1 MERRQSSYC
10 SGFSAPDLL
19 LWASQNGSS
28 ARFRHTNRK
37 YIFPAPLKVKF
48 QTGDLIFE
56 NKQKATFSKS
66 LPFFWPAL
74 SCGEIDSIALLLLY
88 RLALLLLLI
97 FWLLF
102 SVFSALECMMEGGE
116 ASVVYADRTFATSVA
131 AIF

>member
-1 MERRQSSYC
+1 MDLHDALFTQTENI
-10 SGFSAPDLL
+10 FS
-19 LWASQNGSS
+19 
-28 ARFRHTNRK
+28 
-37 YIFPAPLKVKF
+37 PAPLKVKF

-74 SCGEIDSIALLLLY
+74 SCGAIDSIALLLLY

-102 SVFSALECMMEGGE
+102 SVFSTLECMMEGGE

-131 AIF
+131 ATF